1 MAAISPPPNTP
12 FGHPLRGLWSL
23 DPGIRFLNHGSFDA
37 APRYVLAAQSRWREA
52 MEREPVRFMV
62 DELLGALMAAWE
74 RLAGF
79 AGAVP
84 QRLTLADNA
93 TAGANAVL
101 RWRG

>member
-1 MAAISPPPNTP
+1 M
-12 FGHPLRGLWSL
+12 
-23 DPGIRFLNHGSFDA
+23 
-37 APRYVLAAQSRWREA
+37 LAAQAHWREA

-79 AGAVP
+79 VGAVP
-84 QRLTLADNA
+84 QRLTFADNA